1 MIVSEINNLHDRF
14 TQAISQKCWNITKS
28 MIKNKNE
35 NDSHFQE
42 NVAIY
47 LDAKEFPVGFEM
59 GSFLIRKKSV
69 LTALVVVCLYCMHI
83 LIVVKSVA

>member
-14 TQAISQKCWNITKS
+14 TQAISQKCWHITKS
-28 MIKNKNE
+28 MIKNE
-35 NDSHFQE
+35 NDTHFQE

-59 GSFLIRKKSV
+59 GSYLIRKKSV
-69 LTALVVVCLYCMHI
+69 LTALVVVCFYCMHI
-83 LIVVKSVA
+83 LIEVKRLA

>member
-1 MIVSEINNLHDRF
+1 MKKD
-14 TQAISQKCWNITKS
+14 
-28 MIKNKNE
+28 KNE
-35 NDSHFQE
+35 SDTNFQE

-69 LTALVVVCLYCMHI
+69 ITTLVIVCFYCMHI
-83 LIVVKSVA
+83 LIEVKAAA

>member
-1 MIVSEINNLHDRF
+1 MKKD
-14 TQAISQKCWNITKS
+14 
-28 MIKNKNE
+28 KNE
-35 NDSHFQE
+35 SDTIFQE

-69 LTALVVVCLYCMHI
+69 ITTLVIVCFYCMHI
-83 LIVVKSVA
+83 LIEVKVAA